1 MNKVQKWYGLTL
13 SVLSLFLSVSLSA
26 ATSNSPKEEV
36 VYKNWDKLGESS
48 NHIDVFARVI
58 KCTNTA
64 QVHLMVFNESA
75 IDQVSKF
82 SIEITNTADNQ
93 KTTKEVSFSTTKATI
108 YKADCNSDAAMESLK
123 IDLPAGYDPSKVTI
137 TINFKS

>member
-1 MNKVQKWYGLTL
+1 MNKVQKWYGLAL

-26 ATSNSPKEEV
+26 TSSNSPKEEV

-64 QVHLMVFNESA
+64 QVHLMVFNESS

-108 YKADCNSDAAMESLK
+108 YKADCNSEAGMESLK
-123 IDLPAGYDPSKVTI
+123 IDLPAGYDPANVTI
-137 TINFKS
+137 KVNFKS